1 MATFKV
7 ALLAL
12 FLAFSATF
20 LSVFSTSSPESHQQQ
35 DWLKEAVSEVE
46 SSAAYSSS
54 ETVEVSYKCLK
65 KIIKYEKAFSK
76 YQSMQFPLCHHPHLI
91 FYFTVYTI
99 STNVETMGK
108 HEMSPRR
115 CTTHKFCV
123 VVFLLTLCKQC
134 RQKVVDSRT
143 PRFEYTKTH

>member
-46 SSAAYSSS
+46 SSAAHSSS

-65 KIIKYEKAFSK
+65 K
-76 YQSMQFPLCHHPHLI
+76 C
-91 FYFTVYTI
+91 
-99 STNVETMGK
+99 
-108 HEMSPRR
+108 
-115 CTTHKFCV
+115 
-123 VVFLLTLCKQC
+123 
-134 RQKVVDSRT
+134 
-143 PRFEYTKTH
+143 

>member
-54 ETVEVSYKCLK
+54 ETVEVSYKDLKKVLK
-65 KIIKYEKAFSK
+65 KIIKCERHFQNIEACNFPSVIILISFFISLFTRSPLMLKRWE
-76 YQSMQFPLCHHPHLI
+76 SMKCHPAAVQH
-91 FYFTVYTI
+91 
-99 STNVETMGK
+99 TNFV
-108 HEMSPRR
+108 SS
-115 CTTHKFCV
+115 F
-123 VVFLLTLCKQC
+123 F
-134 RQKVVDSRT
+134 
-143 PRFEYTKTH
+143 F

>member
-20 LSVFSTSSPESHQQQ
+20 LSVFSTSSPESHQQ

-54 ETVEVSYKCLK
+54 ETVESNPQNLPNSSSSWDGKTLSPSIVRRILFHSAYFMKVHVAALK
-65 KIIKYEKAFSK
+65 WDSSELYR
-76 YQSMQFPLCHHPHLI
+76 
-91 FYFTVYTI
+91 TVI
-99 STNVETMGK
+99 RDDDK
-108 HEMSPRR
+108 
-115 CTTHKFCV
+115 
-123 VVFLLTLCKQC
+123 
-134 RQKVVDSRT
+134 SRT
-143 PRFEYTKTH
+143 KASVVQLNLNYYLMAKMLRNGAHLG

>member
-54 ETVEVSYKCLK
+54 ETVEVSYKDLKKVLK
-65 KIIKYEKAFSK
+65 KIIKCEKAFSK
-76 YQSMQFPLCHHPHLI
+76 YRSMQFPLCHHPHLI

-123 VVFLLTLCKQC
+123 VVFLLTLCKQSE
-134 RQKVVDSRT
+134 QKCC
-143 PRFEYTKTH
+143 